1 VTRSASFK
9 FTRVLTPVGFSY
21 LPIAEV
27 EIRFGRRS
35 VRIEMT
41 VDSGADL
48 VMIPRY
54 VGHDLGL
61 SLRGSAVRNLA
72 GIGGGVPYVLKRVK
86 LGIGSIALD
95 ARIAW
100 AQRDDVPALL
110 GRMDVFDRLRITFD
124 GKRRDL
130 VFAE

>member
-1 VTRSASFK
+1 MTRSVSFT
-9 FTRVLTPVGFSY
+9 FSRVLTPVGFSY

-27 EIRFGRRS
+27 DIRFARRS

-54 VGHDLGL
+54 VGHDLGMI
-61 SLRGSAVRNLA
+61 LRKSPVRNLA
-72 GIGGGVPYVLKRVK
+72 GIGGGVPYVLKRVR
-86 LGIGSIALD
+86 LGIGSIGLS

-110 GRMDVFDRLRITFD
+110 GRMDVFDRLHITFD
-124 GKRRDL
+124 GKRREL
-130 VFAE
+130 IFAD